1 VTLAQ
6 PPTGEPDTERVVILW
21 GLVMAQRQVRCL
33 RGAMERHGAST
44 VTRYAGGEP
53 AFGADRAVSGLHLE
67 VAALDDSTLL
77 VAAGRR
83 YRRWWRRFLAA
94 GGASAAGARLY
105 RVAVG
110 QAPAGSA
117 LLFVVP
123 RFPAPLPHLPVPP
136 SVPRSFRGACLWVRP
151 HDSGLRIES
160 WVRVAGQGRAARW
173 ARKLPRRAAR
183 LARLLPAPQRPFLT
197 RVGGRA
203 RGQALRL
210 RLDVPPRRL
219 PAFGRFVRR
228 WLPW

>member
-6 PPTGEPDTERVVILW
+6 PPTGEPDAERVVILW
-21 GLVMAQRQVRCL
+21 GLVMAQRLVRCL
-33 RGAMERHGAST
+33 RGAMELHGART

-77 VAAGRR
+77 MAAGPR
-83 YRRWWRRFLAA
+83 YRRWWRQFLAT
-94 GGASAAGARLY
+94 GRASATGERLY
-105 RVAVG
+105 RVAVD
-110 QAPAGSA
+110 QAPVGTV

-136 SVPRSFRGACLWVRP
+136 SLPRSFRGACLWVRP
-151 HDSGLRIES
+151 HRAGLRIEG

-173 ARKLPRRAAR
+173 ARKLPHRAAR
-183 LARLLPAPQRPFLT
+183 LAGLLPASQRPFLT
-197 RVGGRA
+197 QARGRA
-203 RGQALRL
+203 RGAALLL